1 MKPVIFFLTCA
12 DQNEADL
19 ITNSLLEKQLAVCI
33 KTLPTSST
41 YRWKGEIEKS
51 NEILL
56 IIDSVEENFDH
67 VSLAVKAL
75 HSYETYNLSMVT
87 MSKTTDDI
95 LSWIAAETS
104 TDID

>member
-1 MKPVIFFLTCA
+1 M
-12 DQNEADL
+12 
-19 ITNSLLEKQLAVCI
+19 LEKQLAVCV

-41 YRWKGEIEKS
+41 YRWKGKIEKS

-87 MSKTTDDI
+87 VSKTTDGI
-95 LSWIAAETS
+95 LSWMMDELSIKLS
-104 TDID
+104 